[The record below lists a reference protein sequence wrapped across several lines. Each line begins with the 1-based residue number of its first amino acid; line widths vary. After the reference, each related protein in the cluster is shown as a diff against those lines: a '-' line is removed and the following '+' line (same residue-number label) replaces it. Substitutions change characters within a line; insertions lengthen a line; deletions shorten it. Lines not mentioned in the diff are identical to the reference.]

1 MFKKL
6 VIITSLILAMTACS
20 SSKKKSDGANG
31 ITSGDLSFDPRGS
44 DSGSISGLDTVYFV
58 YDQATLSAKTKST
71 LRENAKWLK
80 ANSNAN
86 LQLEG
91 HCDVRGSIEYNLALG
106 ERRAKAAKSYLVGL
120 GVDASRLSVISYG
133 KERLLDEGDSE
144 SAHSRN
150 RRVNFVPISR

>member
-1 MFKKL
+1 M
-6 VIITSLILAMTACS
+6 
-20 SSKKKSDGANG
+20 
-31 ITSGDLSFDPRGS
+31 
-44 DSGSISGLDTVYFV
+44 
-58 YDQATLSAKTKST
+58 
-71 LRENAKWLK
+71 RENAKWLK